1 MSFGVSQFPMKAM
14 GDFLNRIYTLQNI
27 HSLYQVLVAGLDD
40 LVAGTNVF
48 IGEHD
53 MRRTLV
59 AGCAVKHLFTTPEF
73 ITIVNSC
80 AGQHPLWTPIREG
93 GQEVRCISDFATAQ
107 SWQNTSLFR
116 EALGLEGVRD
126 HISIEFGNR
135 RGDLTSVGVFRD
147 RRGFTERDRNVMG
160 FLIPHIEQALGNARL
175 AESIGLVG
183 ILPASGGQTACVTVN
198 ADGQPEPLN
207 REARTILGK
216 FYPTSSMRYGQLPVA
231 VRDWL
236 QHGREVFRRGGLPQA
251 IQPMVVNRF
260 PWRLKVVLARR
271 PMFAGALVILALSP
285 MTAMNASSLSPCERE
300 VMMWVHEGKTNDE
313 IAAILGN
320 RVSTI
325 KSHLKNIFHKLGV
338 DNRTA
343 AARHWKSVGNE
354 LHQK

>member
-1 MSFGVSQFPMKAM
+1 
-14 GDFLNRIYTLQNI
+14 
-27 HSLYQVLVAGLDD
+27 
-40 LVAGTNVF
+40 
-48 IGEHD
+48 
-53 MRRTLV
+53 
-59 AGCAVKHLFTTPEF
+59 
-73 ITIVNSC
+73 
-80 AGQHPLWTPIREG
+80 
-93 GQEVRCISDFATAQ
+93 
-107 SWQNTSLFR
+107 
-116 EALGLEGVRD
+116 
-126 HISIEFGNR
+126 
-135 RGDLTSVGVFRD
+135 
-147 RRGFTERDRNVMG
+147 
-160 FLIPHIEQALGNARL
+160 
-175 AESIGLVG
+175 
-183 ILPASGGQTACVTVN
+183 
-198 ADGQPEPLN
+198 
-207 REARTILGK
+207 
-216 FYPTSSMRYGQLPVA
+216 MRYGQLPVA

-285 MTAMNASSLSPCERE
+285 MTAMNASSLSPRERE